1 MFKLCEFPGRAG
13 RLPKGNLF
21 YSKKEESMSIKK
33 VLATIVGILFMLI
46 LFVLPGHAKVILKL
60 QSGLPLAL
68 PVLGSNVNWIAE
80 KVKEATNGEVLITVF
95 EPGKIV
101 GAMEILEAVSKGQI
115 EAGYTP
121 SGFWEGKM
129 SGAAF
134 FTAVPFGPEIPEYI
148 AWMFH
153 GNGLKLYQE
162 MYDSAGY
169 KVKVLPTTIM
179 SAETSGWYRKKI
191 NSPADLKGLNIRFFG
206 LGGKVMKKLG
216 ASVSLLPGS
225 EIFPALERG
234 AIDATEFSVPTVDTR
249 MGFYKIAKYNYFP
262 GWHQPSTINEVLINK
277 TTWDKLSKAHQTLI
291 EMVCMAAMT
300 YSIAHS
306 EGAQGK
312 VIKENKEKHGVEN
325 IYWSKDM
332 LDLFNKTWL
341 EVAEEEAA
349 KDAFFKKVWLDL
361 KAFRAEY
368 KSWLDLGFLPR
379 K

>member
-1 MFKLCEFPGRAG
+1 
-13 RLPKGNLF
+13 
-21 YSKKEESMSIKK
+21 
-33 VLATIVGILFMLI
+33 
-46 LFVLPGHAKVILKL
+46 
-60 QSGLPLAL
+60 
-68 PVLGSNVNWIAE
+68 
-80 KVKEATNGEVLITVF
+80 
-95 EPGKIV
+95 
-101 GAMEILEAVSKGQI
+101 
-115 EAGYTP
+115 
-121 SGFWEGKM
+121 
-129 SGAAF
+129 
-134 FTAVPFGPEIPEYI
+134 
-148 AWMFH
+148 
-153 GNGLKLYQE
+153 
-162 MYDSAGY
+162 
-169 KVKVLPTTIM
+169 M